1 MLGTQPE
8 AGVKIHVRN
17 VLKNLEPVSEIGQS
31 TKQYIGLMFEHQLHK
46 KSSSEFELTKRMS
59 TCLV

>member
-17 VLKNLEPVSEIGQS
+17 VLKNLEPVSEIGQ
-31 TKQYIGLMFEHQLHK
+31 
-46 KSSSEFELTKRMS
+46 
-59 TCLV
+59 